1 MNPLTASPRPRP
13 SFSRPSLPRLAAAL
27 ILAGCALSAQAD
39 ASRAPHPP
47 LCASGQ
53 PAASPRDHD
62 HHDEADRALS
72 VAALTDDG
80 RLVCF
85 NEKQPRKARVI
96 GAVNGLQVDTRL
108 VGIDY
113 RVQDGL
119 LYGVGDAGGVYT
131 LDTTSAVATLVN
143 RIGPALEGTRFGV
156 DFNPAADRLRIVSN
170 TGQNL
175 RHNVNA
181 GGVTLTDGALNY
193 TAGTP
198 ALGVVGAAYT
208 NNDLSATTTA
218 TTLFVLDAALDQV
231 ALQSPPNAGSL
242 VSTGK
247 LTLDASALSGF
258 DIHSSVRDGVTRGN
272 RALVTTVGADG
283 VAILHKLD
291 LLTGK
296 ATPRGA
302 LPAGIVVIDIA
313 VPLYQD

>member
-1 MNPLTASPRPRP
+1 MTRLAHPAAS
-13 SFSRPSLPRLAAAL
+13 RLAAAL
-27 ILAGCALSAQAD
+27 LLAGCAFSAQAD
-39 ASRAPHPP
+39 DASRTPN
-47 LCASGQ
+47 CVSGQ
-53 PAASPRDHD
+53 PTASQRDRDAADGD
-62 HHDEADRALS
+62 ALS

-80 RLVCF
+80 RLVCL

-96 GAVNGLQVDTRL
+96 GAINGLQGDSRL

-119 LYGVGDAGGVYT
+119 LYGVGDAGGVYSI
-131 LDTTSAVATLVN
+131 DTASAVATLVN

-175 RHNVNA
+175 RHNINA

-198 ALGVVGAAYT
+198 AQGVVGAAYT

-218 TTLFVLDAALDQV
+218 TTLFVLDATLDQV

-242 VSTGK
+242 VPTGK

-258 DIHSSVRDGVTRGN
+258 DIYSSVRDGVTRGN
-272 RALVTTVGADG
+272 RALATTVGADG
-283 VAILHKLD
+283 LAVLHKLD

-296 ATPRGA
+296 ATARGA